1 MLRWKITIL
10 CFAYDKKIFLYI
22 LSYSKVKFDI
32 FVFISVTRLSNW
44 SASIQTEFAI

>member
-1 MLRWKITIL
+1 MENYKLS
-10 CFAYDKKIFLYI
+10 FANDKKIFLYI
-22 LSYSKVKFDI
+22 LSYSKVELFDI

>member
-1 MLRWKITIL
+1 MTRRS
-10 CFAYDKKIFLYI
+10 FLVYI

>member
-1 MLRWKITIL
+1 MENYKLS
-10 CFAYDKKIFLYI
+10 FANDKIFLYT
-22 LSYSKVKFDI
+22 LSYSKVKLFDI